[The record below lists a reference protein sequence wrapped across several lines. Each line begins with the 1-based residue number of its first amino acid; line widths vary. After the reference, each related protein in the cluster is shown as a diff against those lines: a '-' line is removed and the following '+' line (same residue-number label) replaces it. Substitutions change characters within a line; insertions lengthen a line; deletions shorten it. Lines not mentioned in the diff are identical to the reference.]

1 VHRTLFQEAF
11 ARERFIQRPREV
23 ALKADEAPAARGDAR
38 AFNHASEGAG
48 EPRAQPKKV

>member
-38 AFNHASEGAG
+38 AFNHAG